1 MLAAELQRH
10 DALVASGTMLAA
22 ALKRHDELVASGAA
36 PAPSHPTA
44 TIPTG
49 HYHFGWRGG
58 TIAVELR
65 AGGVFWCRKFPAAAS
80 YAVEGDTVKI
90 DWGRFGKYELNAK
103 SGDAGAGVTAV
114 LMGSVAGSDATDDW
128 RTATFVRPFT
138 PQEELLSG
146 SAWELHHEG
155 GTPFRVE
162 FHASGDFHCKA
173 YPGLRH
179 TWTLDGDRVAVDW
192 GVYGQYEL
200 TIDAAARQMRG
211 HLRGNAAS
219 WRRLEFVASLPPYV
233 EPQTCEK
240 GCCMRALGDAL
251 PCTYIARKRG
261 MMREEDEREMHRV
274 NPCTPSG
281 RANKFR

>member
-36 PAPSHPTA
+36 PAPSLPTA

-90 DWGRFGKYELNAK
+90 DWGRFGRYELNAK

-128 RTATFVRPFT
+128 RTASFVRPFT

-179 TWTLDGDRVAVDW
+179 TWTLDGDRVAVD
-192 GVYGQYEL
+192 
-200 TIDAAARQMRG
+200 
-211 HLRGNAAS
+211 
-219 WRRLEFVASLPPYV
+219 
-233 EPQTCEK
+233 
-240 GCCMRALGDAL
+240 
-251 PCTYIARKRG
+251 
-261 MMREEDEREMHRV
+261 
-274 NPCTPSG
+274 
-281 RANKFR
+281 